1 MMLPQKLFWF
11 SLGTLAWLF
20 VVAPGIS
27 HEIRQ
32 RSLEGPAPFSV
43 STVRE
48 QIIQDGDTGSSDIDE
63 DVQTLLAELA
73 GLELAENERVTAL
86 WSLVDDETRLMAE
99 RRVEAVPPL
108 TYAVDPRFF
117 DPLTPSIIQR
127 TIESYGFALEP
138 LPRSSLTQRGEQGNQ
153 RMQLMTVLSLI
164 HHDLLSN
171 EQAAMTLQGAMDLLD
186 LQTKR
191 KTIEEQ
197 LRAQFEASDQAL

>member
-1 MMLPQKLFWF
+1 MLPQKLFWF

-20 VVAPGIS
+20 VVAPAIS
-27 HEIRQ
+27 QDIHR

-48 QIIQDGDTGSSDIDE
+48 KIIQNDDTGSSPIDE
-63 DVQTLLAELA
+63 KVQALLAELA

-86 WSLVDDETRLMAE
+86 WSLVDDETRLIAK
-99 RRVEAVPPL
+99 RRVENVPPL

-127 TIESYGFALEP
+127 TIETYGFALEP

-164 HHDLLSN
+164 HHDLLST

-197 LRAQFEASDQAL
+197 LRAQFETTDQAL